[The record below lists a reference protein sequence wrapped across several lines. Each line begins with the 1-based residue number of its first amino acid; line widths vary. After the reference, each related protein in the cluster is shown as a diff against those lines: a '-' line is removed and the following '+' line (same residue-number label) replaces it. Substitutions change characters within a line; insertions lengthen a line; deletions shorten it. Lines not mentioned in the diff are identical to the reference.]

1 MFCARPKPDRANIV
15 TVTVL
20 GRCRWCGR
28 SVEQRA
34 GPGRPRVYCR
44 RSCRQR
50 DFEARQRAT
59 RHGLDESDVIIAR
72 AELEDLR
79 DKLYVL
85 RCAVDDVRRD
95 LASSPT
101 KQDYVD
107 AVAWLI
113 DAAHPLVAEPTQ
125 RP

>member
-1 MFCARPKPDRANIV
+1 VIV
-15 TVTVL
+15 
-20 GRCRWCGR
+20 
-28 SVEQRA
+28 
-34 GPGRPRVYCR
+34 
-44 RSCRQR
+44 
-50 DFEARQRAT
+50 
-59 RHGLDESDVIIAR
+59 AR

-85 RCAVDDVRRD
+85 RCAVDDVHRD
-95 LASSPT
+95 LAGSPT

-113 DAAHPLVAEPTQ
+113 DAARPLVAETTE

>member
-1 MFCARPKPDRANIV
+1 M
-15 TVTVL
+15 
-20 GRCRWCGR
+20 
-28 SVEQRA
+28 
-34 GPGRPRVYCR
+34 
-44 RSCRQR
+44 
-50 DFEARQRAT
+50 
-59 RHGLDESDVIIAR
+59 IIAR

>member
-1 MFCARPKPDRANIV
+1 
-15 TVTVL
+15 
-20 GRCRWCGR
+20 
-28 SVEQRA
+28 
-34 GPGRPRVYCR
+34 
-44 RSCRQR
+44 
-50 DFEARQRAT
+50 
-59 RHGLDESDVIIAR
+59 VIIAR

-101 KQDYVD
+101 RQDYVD
-107 AVAWLI
+107 AVVWLME
-113 DAAHPLVAEPTQ
+113 ATQPLIAEPAE